1 MVDRYAV
8 VGNPIAHSRSPQIH
22 TAFAQA
28 TGQNVEYTRL
38 LAPLDGFAATV
49 AAFRVSGGRGLN
61 VTLPFKAEAFRL
73 ADHCSD
79 RANRAEAVNTLR
91 FDGDRTYGDNTDG
104 VGMVRDIT
112 VNLGIPIEGRRVLL
126 VGAGGAAQGVIPALL
141 DAHPSAIV
149 VVNRTL
155 ARAEAMTMQFGER
168 VHAAGFTTLPAES
181 FDIIINATSAGL
193 AGDVPPLSPA
203 VCTGAVLAYD
213 MMYGKHETP
222 FLAYARQAGAQ
233 RTADGLGMLVEQ
245 AAESFYLWRGM
256 RPDTVPVLALLRA
269 SS

>member
-38 LAPLDGFAATV
+38 LAPLDGYAATV
-49 AAFRVSGGRGLN
+49 AGFRASGGRGLN

-73 ADHCSD
+73 ADERSN
-79 RANRAEAVNTLR
+79 RANRAGAVNTLR
-91 FDGDRTYGDNTDG
+91 FDEARTYGDNTDG
-104 VGMVRDIT
+104 VGIVRDIT
-112 VNLGIPIEGRRVLL
+112 VNLGIPIEGRQLLL

-141 DAHPSAIV
+141 DARPSAIV

-155 ARAEAMTMQFGER
+155 ARAEALATHFSGQVR
-168 VHAAGFTTLPAES
+168 VAGFATLS
-181 FDIIINATSAGL
+181 VQRFDIIINATSAGL
-193 AGDVPPLSPA
+193 AGDVPPLPQA
-203 VCTGAVLAYD
+203 VCAGAALVYD
-213 MMYGKHETP
+213 MMYGKDETP
-222 FLAYARQAGAQ
+222 FLAYARQAGAEKI
-233 RTADGLGMLVEQ
+233 ADGLGMLVEQ
-245 AAESFYLWRGM
+245 AAESFYLWRGV
-256 RPDTVPVLALLRA
+256 RPDTAPVLALLRA